1 MCIVDESIYS
11 SLTSRIDDL
20 SFSPIISSTNIPPLT
35 STILT
40 LTPTKSALAPT
51 IPSLTPSILFSS
63 LITSPSVFSSS
74 VNDPYSSPTT
84 DHTSVA
90 ITLPV
95 AIGSAALL
103 LILILFC
110 ISCCLCFICRRQSRK
125 KKSYNLRGI
134 AIICILLKQSFALLV
149 KSLLEEETYLK

>member
-1 MCIVDESIYS
+1 MCIVDELIYS
-11 SLTSRIDDL
+11 SLTSSIDDL

-40 LTPTKSALAPT
+40 LTPTKSALVPT
-51 IPSLTPSILFSS
+51 VPSLTPSILFSS
-63 LITSPSVFSSS
+63 LIPSPSVFSSS
-74 VNDPYSSPTT
+74 VNDPYSSSPTVSSST
-84 DHTSVA
+84 TVHTSVA

-103 LILILFC
+103 LILTLFC

-125 KKSYNLRGI
+125 KKSYNLRGSHYFVHYSNNP
-134 AIICILLKQSFALLV
+134 LL
-149 KSLLEEETYLK
+149 Y